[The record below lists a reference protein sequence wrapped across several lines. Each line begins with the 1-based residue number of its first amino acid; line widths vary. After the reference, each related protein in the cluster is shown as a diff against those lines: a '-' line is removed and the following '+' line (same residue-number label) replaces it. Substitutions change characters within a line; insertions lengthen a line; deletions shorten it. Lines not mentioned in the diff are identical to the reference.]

1 MRKLVLSL
9 GFAAVCVALA
19 RLSLAPLFL
28 AEGADG
34 ATGSLLA
41 AGLFTIAIAAV
52 CAQLSG
58 TALQVRFFLWR
69 RLSKLI

>member
-19 RLSLAPLFL
+19 RPLLAPLFL

-34 ATGSLLA
+34 ATGWLLA
-41 AGLFTIAIAAV
+41 AGLFAIAIAAV
-52 CAQLSG
+52 
-58 TALQVRFFLWR
+58 VRN
-69 RLSKLI
+69 